1 MNLDPTTLWFY
12 RAALTGIALAGIG
25 GFVALISRAVATAG
39 TAAGATGISG
49 LLAWWATKGK
59 TYTASYGFMAWEAYQ
74 SVANGQPV
82 NKNGL
87 FLAVV
92 AATLRMAIAKNQ
104 KASEMAAT
112 AAKLAAFKM
121 DPPNAK
127 EHL

>member
-1 MNLDPTTLWFY
+1 MSVDPLTHWFY
-12 RAALTGIALAGIG
+12 RVALAAVALVCLCGAVALSARALALAGSASG
-25 GFVALISRAVATAG
+25 NAG
-39 TAAGATGISG
+39 LRG

-104 KASEMAAT
+104 KASETAAT